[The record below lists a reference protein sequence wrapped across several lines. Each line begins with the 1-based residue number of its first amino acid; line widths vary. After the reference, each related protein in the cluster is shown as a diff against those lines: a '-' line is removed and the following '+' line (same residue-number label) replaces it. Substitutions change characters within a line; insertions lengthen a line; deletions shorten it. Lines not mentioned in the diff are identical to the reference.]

1 MLFYYMSAANPR
13 PRVPRWLLLMGA
25 LSALGPLAIDFYL
38 PAFPSIVAGLNA
50 TQGEV
55 ERTLAS
61 YLFGLSLAQ
70 MAYGPL
76 ADRFGRKAP
85 LIGGLAIFTISS
97 IGCTLTGDITHLT
110 LWRIAQAFGG
120 AAGMVIPK
128 AVIRDNFDTRDASKA
143 LSLLILIMGV
153 TPILGP
159 VLGGQI
165 LLVTGWRG
173 VFGLMAAGGGV
184 LLLMAVFTM
193 RETLPPEKVIALR
206 VPIIAK
212 NYWGLLCDRQFMCFS
227 MAGAFGS
234 AGMFTYISGTPRVLM
249 GIYGVS
255 AQHFGYIFALGA
267 ISLIGASQVSAR
279 MLDRYSPERL
289 LKVAQV
295 SIVLTTIA
303 GLVLTVLNV
312 LTLTLLMICLM
323 GFMASQGFVSPNAAA
338 LALARQGMRL
348 GVASALMG
356 TLQMLCGALA
366 GLAISDWQSATALPL
381 TGILAVCALM
391 SWLFGR
397 IALRNAAGTK

>member
-38 PAFPSIVAGLNA
+38 PAFPSIVAGLHA

-110 LWRIAQAFGG
+110 LWRVAQAFGG

-212 NYWGLLCDRQFMCFS
+212 NYWGLLRDRQFMCFS

-255 AQHFGYIFALGA
+255 PQHFGYMFALGA

-279 MLDRYSPERL
+279 MLDRYSPEKL

-303 GLVLTVLNV
+303 GLVLTMLNV
-312 LTLTLLMICLM
+312 LTLALLMICLM

-366 GLAISDWQSATALPL
+366 GLAISDWQSTTALPL

-397 IALRNAAGTK
+397 IALRNAASTK

>member
-1 MLFYYMSAANPR
+1 
-13 PRVPRWLLLMGA
+13 MGA

-110 LWRIAQAFGG
+110 LWRVAQAFGG

-212 NYWGLLCDRQFMCFS
+212 NYWGLLRDRQFMCFS

-279 MLDRYSPERL
+279 MLDRYSPEKL

-303 GLVLTVLNV
+303 GLVLTMLNV

-366 GLAISDWQSATALPL
+366 GLAISDWQSTTALPL

-397 IALRNAAGTK
+397 IALHNAASTK